1 MEISAINNRYNVA
14 TKSQYDTPVNTNY
27 TYPANTNIDY
37 PAYAEE
43 SSKKMPL
50 GLILLGVLGATAVGI
65 AIHRGSNAKKIA
77 KSLEEK
83 TAELEKLT
91 KDNQEIKE
99 KLTKENQEVKDKL
112 TTAEKALEEAKGKIN
127 KYIQKGRE
135 ARKARRAERKA
146 LNLVE
151 KPEKTEK
158 KGIFKRIKEKFSSIF
173 NRNNDKA

>member
-14 TKSQYDTPVNTNY
+14 LKSQYDTPVNTNY

-65 AIHRGSNAKKIA
+65 AIHRGNNAKKVA

-83 TAELEKLT
+83 TTELENLT
-91 KDNQEIKE
+91 KK
-99 KLTKENQEVKDKL
+99 NQEVKDKL
-112 TTAEKALEEAKGKIN
+112 DTAEKALEEAKGKIN

-135 ARKARRAERKA
+135 ARKARKEAREAS
-146 LNLVE
+146 NLAS
-151 KPEKTEK
+151 KPESTEK

>member
-27 TYPANTNIDY
+27 SYPANTNIDY

-50 GLILLGVLGATAVGI
+50 GLILLGVLGVTAVGI
-65 AIHRGSNAKKIA
+65 AIHKNGAAKKAA

-91 KDNQEIKE
+91 KDNQE
-99 KLTKENQEVKDKL
+99 VKDKL
-112 TTAEKALEEAKGKIN
+112 TTTERALEEANGKIN

-135 ARKARRAERKA
+135 ARRARREARKA

-173 NRNNDKA
+173 NRNNNKA